1 MKPAN
6 DNKPTAFKSLDSLP
20 LFATDREIAIAIVG
34 KTKADYWLKA
44 ALPTLEKSGF
54 PALDPLH
61 EARAVPL
68 VRRFYDAYFGITAG
82 IAMAKPDGEE
92 RLGSWRKNKKTG

>member
-6 DNKPTAFKSLDSLP
+6 DNLPFRALDALP
-20 LFATDREIAIAIVG
+20 LFATDKEIAVAIVG

-44 ALPTLEKSGF
+44 VVPTLEKSGF